1 MPHRGRARITLATA
15 VLVVIAL
22 SGGTVCAQTNPYR
35 AVENWVKPPA
45 GRTLGAVSDV
55 AIDRDDNLWALERCG
70 ANTCAGSD
78 LTPILKFDPSGKL
91 LKGFGAGMFEWPHG
105 IYVDR
110 DGNVWVTDAEAKN
123 GRGQQ
128 VFKFSPEGE
137 VLLTL
142 GTAGV
147 AGNGPDTFHAPS
159 DVVVAPNGDIFVADG
174 HGGDTNARIVKFSK
188 DGKFIKAWGK
198 KGSGPGEFDRPHAI
212 VIDSRGRLFVG
223 DRGNGRIQIFDQ
235 DGNFL
240 EEWKQFGGPS
250 AIFIDANDNIY
261 ASDGESSMI
270 PHPPDYEYGIK
281 IGSIKDGKVKAFIPS
296 FGRDHIPV
304 SHVESV
310 VADSMGNLYVSSTY
324 DGGARDGFPQILAAA
339 EAAGTRTRNKNLTK
353 FVKK

>member
-1 MPHRGRARITLATA
+1 MMPHRGRARITLAA
-15 VLVVIAL
+15 AILVVIAI

-35 AVENWVKPPA
+35 TVENWVKPPA
-45 GRTLGAVSDV
+45 GRTLGAVSGV

-159 DVVVAPNGDIFVADG
+159 DVVVAPQRRHF
-174 HGGDTNARIVKFSK
+174 R
-188 DGKFIKAWGK
+188 
-198 KGSGPGEFDRPHAI
+198 
-212 VIDSRGRLFVG
+212 RGRTWRGYERAYREVFERWAIHQIVG
-223 DRGNGRIQIFDQ
+223 
-235 DGNFL
+235 
-240 EEWKQFGGPS
+240 EER
-250 AIFIDANDNIY
+250 
-261 ASDGESSMI
+261 
-270 PHPPDYEYGIK
+270 
-281 IGSIKDGKVKAFIPS
+281 IGS
-296 FGRDHIPV
+296 R
-304 SHVESV
+304 
-310 VADSMGNLYVSSTY
+310 
-324 DGGARDGFPQILAAA
+324 
-339 EAAGTRTRNKNLTK
+339 
-353 FVKK
+353 